1 MRIRFETT
9 AEFEVRFWVT
19 EKEARALYAISVFG
33 AKDFLKAFETLSKEV
48 MNENNVKVEDLENLF
63 QRLREM
69 QAQFKVINEARK
81 TLTKNI

>member
-1 MRIRFETT
+1 MKIRFETT

-19 EKEARALYAISVFG
+19 EKEARALYAISVFS
-33 AKDFLKAFETLSKEV
+33 AKDFLKAFQTLSTYV
-48 MNENNVKVEDLENLF
+48 MAENDVKVEDLETLF

-69 QAQFKVINEARK
+69 NGQFKTIQEARK

>member
-1 MRIRFETT
+1 MKIRFETT

-33 AKDFLKAFETLSKEV
+33 AKDFLKAFETLSQYVMKE
-48 MNENNVKVEDLENLF
+48 NDVKVEDLENLF
-63 QRLREM
+63 QRLR
-69 QAQFKVINEARK
+69 QLQDQFKVIGEARK